1 MALTKE
7 EVLWAVA
14 SAKEPNSYRI
24 NEEIARAH
32 ARRIRAGGVGHTP
45 RTDLVLRRLRALE
58 RDGLLKSSAY
68 SYGYYGY
75 GWDITPA
82 GLAALAQS
90 KGGDHAK

>member
-7 EVLWAVA
+7 EVLRAVA

-32 ARRIRAGGVGHTP
+32 ARRVRAGGGGHTP
-45 RTDLVLRRLRALE
+45 RTDLVLRRLRSLE
-58 RDGLLKSSAY
+58 RDGLLKASAF

-75 GWDITPA
+75 GWDITEA
-82 GLAALAQS
+82 GRAALAQS
-90 KGGDHAK
+90 KGGEDGR